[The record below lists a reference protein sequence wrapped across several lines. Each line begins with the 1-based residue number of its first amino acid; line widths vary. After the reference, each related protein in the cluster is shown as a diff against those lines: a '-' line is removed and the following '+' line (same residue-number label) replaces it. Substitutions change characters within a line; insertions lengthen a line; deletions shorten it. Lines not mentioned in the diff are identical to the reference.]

1 MDSNDY
7 MEKKYGHVPNFQGDE
22 DSARE
27 FALFDIEPE
36 EIAPKPPHYW
46 HETFQSYG
54 EASSVDALPNVFVIV
69 RIFHTATGYAREA
82 FGITATRAEADKI
95 VARFRPL
102 EPGSQWDIDEYV
114 PLPF

>member
-1 MDSNDY
+1 MTHENWS
-7 MEKKYGHVPNFQGDE
+7 
-22 DSARE
+22 RE
-27 FALFDIEPE
+27 WEGSEYAAPLFDIEPE
-36 EIAPKPPHYW
+36 PISPTPPHYW

-54 EASSVDALPNVFVIV
+54 EASSVNALPNVFVIV

-95 VARFRPL
+95 VSRFAPL